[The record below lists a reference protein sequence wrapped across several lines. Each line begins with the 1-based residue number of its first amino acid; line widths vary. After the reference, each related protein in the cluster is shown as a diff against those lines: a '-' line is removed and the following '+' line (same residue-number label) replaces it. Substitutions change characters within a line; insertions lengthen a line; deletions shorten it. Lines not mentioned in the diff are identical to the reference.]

1 MQDAQRLDRVLA
13 LLGVVQTNMTQ
24 SMQAPWRVR
33 VEAAWVMVFFVV
45 SYVASRRNFELLPRS
60 VILRLPSQEVLL
72 VLEEIPDKGR
82 KSAYFKDFSHH
93 APHIAFGRQSGI
105 FRNNCDNLRNLGK
118 FG

>member
-33 VEAAWVMVFFVV
+33 VEAAWVMVFFVL
-45 SYVASRRNFELLPRS
+45 SYVASRRNVEMLPRS
-60 VILRLPSQEVLL
+60 VILRLPSQEVLFGRQEVLL
-72 VLEEIPDKGR
+72 VLEVIPDNCR

-105 FRNNCDNLRNLGK
+105 FRNN
-118 FG
+118 